1 MTPKNKLLLWMFWEE
16 NAQKTNYMSESGT
29 KKWHFCKSKE
39 IISSPDINYNP
50 AWIFMGYVVASIYI
64 SAIQKV
70 GPESEK

>member
-1 MTPKNKLLLWMFWEE
+1 
-16 NAQKTNYMSESGT
+16 MSESGT